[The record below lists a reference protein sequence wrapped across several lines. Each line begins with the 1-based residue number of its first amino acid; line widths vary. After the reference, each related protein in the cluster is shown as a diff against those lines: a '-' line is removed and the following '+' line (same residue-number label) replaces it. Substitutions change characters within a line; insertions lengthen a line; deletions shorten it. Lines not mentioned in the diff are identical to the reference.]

1 MMRLQESARSNLGA
15 YENRLEYST
24 NSLDE
29 FGENMTDAM
38 SRLTDV
44 DMAEEMTNYTHQNVL
59 NQAAISVLTQANDLP
74 QQVLQILQ

>member
-1 MMRLQESARSNLGA
+1 
-15 YENRLEYST
+15 
-24 NSLDE
+24 
-29 FGENMTDAM
+29 MTDAL

-44 DMAEEMTNYTHQNVL
+44 DMADEMTNYTQQNVL

>member
-1 MMRLQESARSNLGA
+1 
-15 YENRLEYST
+15 
-24 NSLDE
+24 
-29 FGENMTDAM
+29 MTDAL

-44 DMAEEMTNYTHQNVL
+44 DMAYEMTNYTQQNVL